1 MYASKNKTV
10 LMIALSKVVK
20 ASNLEHVKQEM
31 GLKVLYQAWGVH
43 QLNHLELKKRS

>member
-1 MYASKNKTV
+1 MYASKSRTV

-20 ASNLEHVKQEM
+20 ASNLEYVKLEI
-31 GLKVLYQAWGVH
+31 GLKVLYQACCVH